1 MKATFTFDRNELFTP
16 LSGAIFLALTAGI
29 LLTAALP
36 AAADDTES
44 TSETSISLEAGGRY
58 ADTDGDRT
66 FIRPYDPMDSGPV
79 VDFDLLNIRPG
90 GRSFELEGAFLDD
103 QDWNIGAEYNHGAD
117 FSIGVRGQQFF
128 HVQKHRDYTPD
139 FETPAPGFGSVH
151 VEGSDADPG
160 KDYSSDFSDIT
171 GEFKLRVPSYPAH
184 IRGDARLYKKE
195 GQNQLRYFSR
205 TCSTHIC
212 HTNSKRRDIDQETK
226 EYNLGFD
233 AHVGF
238 FDVIY
243 NRNFLTFEDRADDP
257 VDFFGDFVLGRT
269 TPGMYP
275 HHVNPETESYYDE
288 IKLNTNLT
296 NKAVLAL
303 HYIGG
308 ESTNNDSDITEDNQ
322 RFVANLSY
330 TPGSRHYVT
339 ARYIYGNNETTE
351 ISAEVAEIRE
361 AIGDAVEPG
370 TKENAGEITYRYTM
384 RPGTDLHG
392 HVRYTDI
399 DRTETEASGLPE
411 NTTVTTADVDG
422 NFRVSRQLDL
432 EAELARD
439 WISDPAFATDFTSK
453 WRYTL
458 GAVWTPAGTFNLLA
472 RYTGFTGEN
481 DDDAALQR
489 AYYAP
494 PAPLENL
501 KRESNG
507 HNLLAVATW
516 MPAEMLT
523 LVLSYNYSLNDIQQ
537 DQIIGTPSYPDLS
550 TLSESTPFE
559 SMYQV
564 AHLKAVWAATKQLRL
579 TLGGMVIDG
588 EETWEPESPA
598 DPSLTD
604 GLSDIAHNEFAK
616 YMVDA
621 EADFAVSD
629 SLGFTLAAF
638 YADYNDKAHDV
649 GDGSGSGVLATVT
662 KKW

>member
-1 MKATFTFDRNELFTP
+1 MKAAFTYVRNR
-16 LSGAIFLALTAGI
+16 LSTSLAGALFLALTAGM

-44 TSETSISLEAGGRY
+44 APETFISLEAGGRY

-66 FIRPYDPMDSGPV
+66 FIRPYDPMDSNAV
-79 VDFDLLNIRPG
+79 IDFDLLNIRPG
-90 GRSFELEGAFLDD
+90 GRSFELEGAFTDD
-103 QDWNIGAEYNHGAD
+103 QDWNLGAEYNRGAD
-117 FSIGVRGQQFF
+117 FSIGVRGQEFF
-128 HVQKHRDYTPD
+128 HTQKHREFAPD

-160 KDYSSDFSDIT
+160 KEYYSDFTDIT
-171 GEFKLRVPSYPAH
+171 GEFKLRAPSYPAH

-195 GQNQLRYFSR
+195 GPNQMRYFFR

-212 HTNSKRRDIDQETK
+212 HSNAKTRDIDQETQ

-238 FDVIY
+238 VDVVY
-243 NRNFLTFEDRADDP
+243 NRNFLTFEDKADDP
-257 VDFFGDFVLGRT
+257 VDFFGDFVMGRPV
-269 TPGMYP
+269 PGMYP
-275 HHVNPETESYYDE
+275 HHVNPETESYFDE

-308 ESTNNDSDITEDNQ
+308 KSKNNDSHITEDNK

-330 TPGSRHYVT
+330 TPGRRQFLT
-339 ARYIYGNNETTE
+339 ARYIYGKVDTTE
-351 ISAEVAEIRE
+351 VSDEVAEIRE

-370 TKENAGEITYRYTM
+370 TKENAGEITYRYAV
-384 RPGTDLHG
+384 RPGTDLHA

-399 DRTETEASGLPE
+399 DRTDTEASGLPD
-411 NTTVTTADVDG
+411 NTTITTFDVDG
-422 NFRVSRQLDL
+422 NFKVSRQLDL
-432 EAELARD
+432 EAELAKD

-458 GAVWTPAGTFNLLA
+458 GAVWTPSGVFNLLA

-489 AYYAP
+489 AYDLP

-501 KRESNG
+501 KRKSDGN
-507 HNLLAVATW
+507 NVLAVATW
-516 MPAEMLT
+516 MPAEVLT
-523 LVLSYNYSLNDIQQ
+523 FILSYNYSVNDIDQ
-537 DQIIGTPSYPDLS
+537 DQLLGTASSPAF
-550 TLSESTPFE
+550 TFLSEDTPFKN
-559 SMYQV
+559 MYQI
-564 AHLKAVWAATKQLRL
+564 AHLEAVWAATKQLRL
-579 TLGGMVIDG
+579 ALGGMVITG
-588 EETWEPESPA
+588 EETWEPESPG
-598 DPSLTD
+598 DPSLAA
-604 GLSDIAHNEFAK
+604 GLSDIGHSEFTK
-616 YMVDA
+616 YMVDG
-621 EADFAVSD
+621 EADFSVSD

-638 YADYNDKAHDV
+638 YADYDDKIHD
-649 GDGSGSGVLATVT
+649 GADGSGGGVLATVT